1 MIEIKPLFPGDFCSP
16 HLRHRHGQRAVRVQL
31 GHGHAHQKLSQRL
44 WYLLIMKNFMFRCK
58 INLMHSVIIGIILMS
73 KYHSYDS
80 VLCVC
85 RTEMQIQST
94 MQSQATAVSKFL
106 RCIEM

>member
-73 KYHSYDS
+73 KYHSYD
-80 VLCVC
+80 VCCVFVEQKC
-85 RTEMQIQST
+85 RSKVQCKVRQQ
-94 MQSQATAVSKFL
+94 QSQSF
-106 RCIEM
+106 